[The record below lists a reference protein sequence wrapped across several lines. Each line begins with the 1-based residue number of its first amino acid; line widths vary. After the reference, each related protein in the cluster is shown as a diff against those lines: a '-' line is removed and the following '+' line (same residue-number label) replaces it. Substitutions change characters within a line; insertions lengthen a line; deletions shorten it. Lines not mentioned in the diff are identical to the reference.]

1 MFLGIVLGIVS
12 GFAIMG
18 GSGLLVAWVFRA
30 ALGGKKPT
38 EKENIIMTT
47 LIVGIWF
54 VLWINGS
61 SDWTDYDG
69 SINFGNVFVSLLM
82 NPIEIVSGLEHLLNL
97 EAGALG
103 GW

>member
-1 MFLGIVLGIVS
+1 MFLGIVS
-12 GFAIMG
+12 GFAVMG
-18 GSGLLVAWVFRA
+18 ASTLLVGGAFRA
-30 ALGGKKPT
+30 VSGGREAT
-38 EKENIIMTT
+38 EKEGKIMIT
-47 LIVGIWF
+47 LIAGIWF
-54 VLWINGS
+54 VLWLNGS

-69 SINFGNVFVSLLM
+69 SINFGNVIGSLLM

>member
-1 MFLGIVLGIVS
+1 
-12 GFAIMG
+12 
-18 GSGLLVAWVFRA
+18 
-30 ALGGKKPT
+30 
-38 EKENIIMTT
+38 MTT

-54 VLWINGS
+54 VLWLNGS